1 MSTTAY
7 IAFLSVVK
15 ASMTSMLKTLQR
27 RHAQSTK
34 EESES
39 NVNEHFPWCENCTAK
54 SELMTSN
61 L

>member
-15 ASMTSMLKTLQR
+15 ASMTSMLKTLQK

-34 EESES
+34 EESQS
-39 NVNEHFPWCENCTAK
+39 KRAFSMV
-54 SELMTSN
+54 
-61 L
+61 

>member
-7 IAFLSVVK
+7 IVFLSVVK
-15 ASMTSMLKTLQR
+15 ASMTSMFKNLQK

-39 NVNEHFPWCENCTAK
+39 KKAFSMA
-54 SELMTSN
+54 
-61 L
+61 